1 MKLADEIMLDR
12 EGARNNPSL
21 WYASSSNGIVTSAHY
36 KATEAGVQVLAM
48 GGNAVDAAV
57 ATSLALG
64 VVEPAG
70 SGLSGMGM
78 MMVHLKKEARTF
90 VIEGPCRAPAKARPE
105 VYISMANEYMNHRGM
120 ESTRENREAAAG
132 IVRKSGYPAIA
143 IPTNPATLSYALK
156 NYGSMNLEQVMA
168 PAISLA
174 ENGYLITPFQNRL
187 MTEYRSQIR
196 EGNAASLLFGGSDD
210 VPESGTLVKNPSL
223 AETLRHLSRHGLEDF
238 YNGAVGKKIVE
249 DMRLNNGFIT
259 ADDMANIPWP
269 RESTPINGN
278 FKDWKIM
285 SAPPPGGGTALIEM
299 LNLFEAIARNGFDP
313 DTPEAVVLFA
323 SIINKARIDRRDTFT
338 KARDKPASLSSDAY
352 VSQAAD
358 RLRANLSGEGETT
371 HFNVI
376 DRYGNV
382 VSMTQS
388 IERSFGSKIATPG
401 LGFLYNGYMK
411 AFKLRNQK
419 HPHYLKPGA
428 IARSNASPTIVFKDE
443 KPLYAIGST
452 GSEGIA
458 SGMFQVLVRLLN
470 QSPFEAVKA
479 PRLHCTPER
488 QVFLEAERF
497 NPEALTLLN
506 KHGFEIKPYDAWSFS
521 VGGLH
526 LAGTNDNICWGVA
539 EPRRDGATAGY

>member
-1 MKLADEIMLDR
+1 MKLSDEIMLDR
-12 EGARNNPSL
+12 EDARNNPSL
-21 WYASSSNGIVTSAHY
+21 WYTSSSNGIVTSAHY
-36 KATEAGVQVLAM
+36 KATEAGAQVLAM

-70 SGLSGMGM
+70 SGLGGMGM

-90 VIEGPCRAPAKARPE
+90 VIEGPCRAPAKAKPE
-105 VYISMANEYMNHRGM
+105 IYISMANEYMNHRSM
-120 ESTRENREAAAG
+120 ESTRENLESAAG

-143 IPTNPATLSYALK
+143 IPTNPATLSHALK
-156 NYGSMNLEQVMA
+156 NYGSMNLEQIMA

-174 ENGYLITPFQNRL
+174 ENGYLITPFQNKL
-187 MTEYRSQIR
+187 MTEYRSQVR
-196 EGNAASLLFGGSDD
+196 KGNAASLLFGGSDD
-210 VPESGTLVKNPSL
+210 VPKSGTLVKNPSL
-223 AETLRHLSRHGLEDF
+223 AKTLKHLSRHGLEDF
-238 YNGAVGKKIVE
+238 YNGAIGKEIVE

-269 RESTPINGN
+269 RESRPINGN

-285 SAPPPGGGTALIEM
+285 STPPPGGGTTLIQM
-299 LNLFEAIARNGFDP
+299 LNLFEAMTRDNFDP
-313 DTPEAVVLFA
+313 DTPEAAVLFA
-323 SIINKARIDRRDTFT
+323 SIINKARIDRRDSFK
-338 KARDKPASLSSDAY
+338 KAHDKSENLSSGTYA
-352 VSQAAD
+352 SQTAD

-371 HFNVI
+371 HFNAI

-401 LGFLYNGYMK
+401 LGFLYNGFMK
-411 AFKLRNQK
+411 AFKLRNKK

-428 IARSNASPTIVFKDE
+428 VARSNASPTIVFKDK
-443 KPLYAIGST
+443 KPIFAIGST
-452 GSEGIA
+452 GSERIA
-458 SGMFQVLVRLLN
+458 SSMFQVLTRLLN

-497 NPEALTLLN
+497 STDTISLLK
-506 KHGFEIKPYDAWSFS
+506 KHGFEINPYDAWSFS

-526 LAGTNDNICWGVA
+526 LAGTNDNKCWGVA
-539 EPRRDGATAGY
+539 EPRRDGAAAGY

>member
-1 MKLADEIMLDR
+1 MKFSDKIMLDR
-12 EGARNNPSL
+12 EGMRNNKSL

-36 KATEAGVQVLAM
+36 KATEAGVQVLEV

-70 SGLSGMGM
+70 SGLGGMGM

-90 VIEGPCRAPAKARPE
+90 IIEGPCRAPAKATPE
-105 VYISMANEYMNHRGM
+105 VYISMAEEYMKIHSM
-120 ESTRENREAAAG
+120 EYTRENREAAAG
-132 IVRKSGYPAIA
+132 IVRKSGYHAIA
-143 IPTNPATLSYALK
+143 VPTNPATLSHALK

-168 PAISLA
+168 PAIGLA
-174 ENGYLITPFQNRL
+174 ENGYLVTPLQNRL

-196 EGNAASLLFGGSDD
+196 KGNAGSFLFGESDD

-223 AETLRHLSRHGLEDF
+223 ANTLRRLSRYGLDDF
-238 YNGAVGKKIVE
+238 YNGAVGQEIVE

-259 ADDMANIPWP
+259 AEDMVNIPWP
-269 RESTPINGN
+269 RESRPISGN
-278 FKDWKIM
+278 FKDLKIM
-285 SAPPPGGGTALIEM
+285 STPPPGGGTTLIQM
-299 LNLFEAIARNGFDP
+299 LNLFEAITRDNFDP
-313 DTPEAVVLFA
+313 DTPEAAVLFA
-323 SIINKARIDRRDTFT
+323 SIINKARADRRDSF
-338 KARDKPASLSSDAY
+338 KNARDKPVNLSSDAY
-352 VSQAAD
+352 AFQAANQ
-358 RLRANLSGEGETT
+358 LKTELSGGGETT
-371 HFNVI
+371 HFNVM
-376 DRYGNV
+376 DRHGNV

-388 IERSFGSKIATPG
+388 IERSYGSKIATPG
-401 LGFLYNGYMK
+401 LGFLYNGFMK
-411 AFKLRNQK
+411 AFKLRNKK

-428 IARSNASPTIVFKDE
+428 VARSNASPTIVFKDE

-452 GSEGIA
+452 GSERIA

-488 QVFLEAERF
+488 HVFLEAERF
-497 NPEALTLLN
+497 NLEAITLLK
-506 KHGFEIKPYDAWSFS
+506 KHGFEINPYAAWSFS

-526 LAGTNDNICWGVA
+526 LAGVKDNTCWGVA
-539 EPRRDGATAGY
+539 EPRRDGAAAGY

>member
-1 MKLADEIMLDR
+1 M
-12 EGARNNPSL
+12 
-21 WYASSSNGIVTSAHY
+21 
-36 KATEAGVQVLAM
+36 
-48 GGNAVDAAV
+48 
-57 ATSLALG
+57 
-64 VVEPAG
+64 
-70 SGLSGMGM
+70 
-78 MMVHLKKEARTF
+78 
-90 VIEGPCRAPAKARPE
+90 
-105 VYISMANEYMNHRGM
+105 
-120 ESTRENREAAAG
+120 
-132 IVRKSGYPAIA
+132 
-143 IPTNPATLSYALK
+143 
-156 NYGSMNLEQVMA
+156 
-168 PAISLA
+168 
-174 ENGYLITPFQNRL
+174 
-187 MTEYRSQIR
+187 
-196 EGNAASLLFGGSDD
+196 
-210 VPESGTLVKNPSL
+210 
-223 AETLRHLSRHGLEDF
+223 
-238 YNGAVGKKIVE
+238 
-249 DMRLNNGFIT
+249 
-259 ADDMANIPWP
+259 
-269 RESTPINGN
+269 
-278 FKDWKIM
+278 
-285 SAPPPGGGTALIEM
+285 
-299 LNLFEAIARNGFDP
+299 
-313 DTPEAVVLFA
+313 
-323 SIINKARIDRRDTFT
+323 
-338 KARDKPASLSSDAY
+338 
-352 VSQAAD
+352 
-358 RLRANLSGEGETT
+358 
-371 HFNVI
+371 I